1 MGQGDCVTGGRKGQW
16 MLSQHRNMLTD
27 WIIINK
33 QKIYP
38 QKTNI
43 PCNQKSEVID
53 ASVRETNNVTDLIVI
68 GGAKER
74 RALH

>member
-1 MGQGDCVTGGRKGQW
+1 MGQGDGVTGGRKGQW

-33 QKIYP
+33 QKIY
-38 QKTNI
+38 
-43 PCNQKSEVID
+43 
-53 ASVRETNNVTDLIVI
+53 NVTDLIVI